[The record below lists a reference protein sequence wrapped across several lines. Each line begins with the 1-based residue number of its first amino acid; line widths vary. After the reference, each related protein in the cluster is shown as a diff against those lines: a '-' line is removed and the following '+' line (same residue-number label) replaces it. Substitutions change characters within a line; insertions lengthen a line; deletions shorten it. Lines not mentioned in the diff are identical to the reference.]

1 MLLREKLQYI
11 MLFLMDAIALTF
23 SCVAAFFPYRYLIY
37 DHAFLNDAD
46 LNNSIFQ
53 LAAVFLI
60 LFVLFVPNKNIN
72 RQSLDVMFRRSFL
85 LNLLG
90 FGMLVTVMTIC
101 RNDFVVNHIVFLILG
116 TFVNIFAT
124 AFGHYAVRSILVNR
138 IPRAKMA
145 TLVGVV
151 TTKGRSV
158 PFIESLKKDW
168 TRNIVGVALIDYEY
182 DQEGIKI
189 RSKSPEE
196 EATTPPM
203 TEICGV
209 PIKANFFEFIEWI
222 KREAIDEVFIDIPYY
237 RGEQLHRF
245 LTELESMGI
254 VIHLNVPMIDKLSE
268 SKNLHL
274 QRDYLYVNDK
284 PMITFAVRRYHIN
297 LLALKRILD
306 IVLGLIGSIIS
317 LPIIL
322 LTAFPLLIE
331 SPGPLIFRQKRVGK
345 NGRIFYMYKLR
356 SMYPDAEARKAALM
370 KENEMKGLMFKME
383 NDPRI
388 TKVGKIIRK
397 LSIDELP
404 QFWNILRG
412 DMSLVGTRPPTLDEY
427 EQYESHHKR
436 RLSLK
441 PGLTGLWQVSG
452 RNTIDDFEE
461 VVKLDLQYIDNW
473 SIWEDL
479 RIILKT
485 VYVVIARKGSK

>member
-1 MLLREKLQYI
+1 
-11 MLFLMDAIALTF
+11 MLFLMDAFCLSL

-72 RQSLDVMFRRSFL
+72 RQSLDLMFRRCFL
-85 LNLLG
+85 LNLVG
-90 FGMLVTVMTIC
+90 FATLITVMAVC
-101 RNDFVVNHIVFLILG
+101 RNDFVNEHIIYLVLGGFINVFSM
-116 TFVNIFAT
+116 T
-124 AFGHYAVRSILVNR
+124 FGHFAVRSILVKH
-138 IPRAKMA
+138 IPHSKMA

-168 TRNIVGVALIDYEY
+168 TRNIVGVALIDYEF
-182 DQEGIKI
+182 DKDGLMI
-189 RSKSPEE
+189 RSKNPEE
-196 EATTPPM
+196 SAKPAM
-203 TEICGV
+203 TDICGV

-222 KREAIDEVFIDIPYY
+222 KHESIDEVFIDIPYY
-237 RGEQLHRF
+237 RGDQLHRF
-245 LTELESMGI
+245 LEELESMGVI
-254 VIHLNVPMIDKLSE
+254 IHLNVPMIDKLSE
-268 SKNLHL
+268 SDTLHL

-284 PMITFAVRRYHIN
+284 PMITFAVRRYNVN
-297 LLALKRILD
+297 LLALKRIFD
-306 IVLGLIGSIIS
+306 IVFGLIGTIVS

-322 LTAFPLLIE
+322 LTAIPLLIE

-370 KENEMKGLMFKME
+370 KENEMQGLMFKME

-452 RNTIDDFEE
+452 RNEITDFEE
-461 VVKLDLQYIDNW
+461 VVKLDVQYIDNW
-473 SIWEDL
+473 SLWEDF
-479 RIILKT
+479 RIMLKT
-485 VYVVIARKGSK
+485 AYIVIARKGSK

>member
-1 MLLREKLQYI
+1 
-11 MLFLMDAIALTF
+11 MLF
-23 SCVAAFFPYRYLIY
+23 
-37 DHAFLNDAD
+37 
-46 LNNSIFQ
+46 
-53 LAAVFLI
+53 
-60 LFVLFVPNKNIN
+60 
-72 RQSLDVMFRRSFL
+72 RS
-85 LNLLG
+85 
-90 FGMLVTVMTIC
+90 
-101 RNDFVVNHIVFLILG
+101 
-116 TFVNIFAT
+116 
-124 AFGHYAVRSILVNR
+124 
-138 IPRAKMA
+138 
-145 TLVGVV
+145 
-151 TTKGRSV
+151 
-158 PFIESLKKDW
+158 
-168 TRNIVGVALIDYEY
+168 
-182 DQEGIKI
+182 
-189 RSKSPEE
+189 
-196 EATTPPM
+196 
-203 TEICGV
+203 
-209 PIKANFFEFIEWI
+209 
-222 KREAIDEVFIDIPYY
+222 
-237 RGEQLHRF
+237 
-245 LTELESMGI
+245 
-254 VIHLNVPMIDKLSE
+254 
-268 SKNLHL
+268 
-274 QRDYLYVNDK
+274 
-284 PMITFAVRRYHIN
+284 
-297 LLALKRILD
+297 
-306 IVLGLIGSIIS
+306 LGLIGSIIS

-322 LTAFPLLIE
+322 LTAIPLLIE